1 MLKELVE
8 NVSHISEQKSGKQ
21 NKCIPFPFMLRKRV
35 PLSFQEPQS
44 QGIYLDLRFRL
55 HSSVALL
62 SRLALKEDFRASLVI

>member
-35 PLSFQEPQS
+35 PLSFQEPPVP
-44 QGIYLDLRFRL
+44 GN
-55 HSSVALL
+55 LL
-62 SRLALKEDFRASLVI
+62 RLAIQAAFFRGIAEQISP